1 MAELQVGTEK
11 KMKRTIWTR
20 LIALVMMI
28 AILSGCGMGVH
39 KSQTDDLQP
48 GQEEQNKNGQ
58 TDTDHTDEN
67 KESEDNTVTDNTEIS
82 LDQKQKNS
90 IAMLNYLSIIA
101 EEINVSKDNRLALE
115 EVYTTLMNNTNPAKI
130 DDETQDHINNLMDT
144 IKSYRLIS
152 VKRERLQYI
161 YNQDK
166 AATVKNAVPNPL
178 AILSM
183 TNSFNWKKLVASVA
197 YTAVDSYSN
206 YKAANKEVDQQF
218 LISGWEL
225 DDEETEAIQKSR
237 ERAYNYMVDIV
248 QKYGIEGNLSLNEKA
263 IKDFALLCTEDNI
276 TRKIQFLESEENTY
290 KMLGDYWLEL
300 ADSYYENGDYQKC
313 LTCIDKYQSLDTGIF
328 RKDYEYAQVL
338 PKAIIAVQETK
349 KGNEYVQLSK
359 TFADAIVQNTNND
372 DWSSRYFA
380 AQVYIDLYAKTNDTT
395 YLKEAYQIALNNVN
409 LLVDEQTKLNQVYL
423 NDVKEEELEPVDDK
437 YLSEAEK
444 KEQKKERKEEQ
455 KKLDEYNKALKTK
468 RKIEL
473 PSLYEPLVL
482 NCDLLF
488 ALAEEL
494 DIEQTEKDKIKEILL
509 TKKNGVFLSKTV
521 NDQYSFGE
529 GNKYAIEYDKN
540 EIVIPAD
547 LLVEECSVVVTLTD
561 GDKETTY
568 DDWKITKVKREGK
581 TIDTFKTYFSSKKIK
596 SYKWTKDTK
605 ITIEILNGDSFESVV
620 FKYKVKE
627 YKDNFVIP
635 DKITFKRV

>member
-1 MAELQVGTEK
+1 
-11 KMKRTIWTR
+11 MKRTIWTR

-28 AILSGCGMGVH
+28 AILSGCGTGVQP
-39 KSQTDDLQP
+39 SQKDDLQP

-58 TDTDHTDEN
+58 TDTDNVDEK
-67 KESEDNTVTDNTEIS
+67 KETKDDTVTDNTEIS

-101 EEINVSKDNRLALE
+101 EEINVSKENRLALE

-144 IKSYRLIS
+144 IKAYRLIS
-152 VKRERLQYI
+152 IKRERLQYI

-166 AATVKNAVPNPL
+166 AATVRNAVPNPL
-178 AILSM
+178 AILAT
-183 TNSFNWKKLVASVA
+183 TNSFNWKKLVVSVA

-225 DDEETEAIQKSR
+225 DDEATNAIQKSR

-248 QKYGIEGNLSLNEKA
+248 QKYEIEGNLSLNEKA
-263 IKDFALLCTEDNI
+263 IQDFARLCTEDNI
-276 TRKIQFLESEENTY
+276 TRKIQFLESEEGTY

-300 ADSYYENGDYQKC
+300 ADCYYENGNYQKC
-313 LTCIDKYQSLDTGIF
+313 LICIDKYQNLATGIF
-328 RKDYEYAQVL
+328 RKDFEYAQVL
-338 PKAIIAVQETK
+338 PKAIVAVQETK

-359 TFADAIVQNTNND
+359 AYADEIVENTNND

-380 AQVYIDLYAKTNDTT
+380 AQVYIDLYAKTNDIT
-395 YLKEAYQIALNNVN
+395 YLKQAYQIALNNVN

-423 NDVKEEELEPVDDK
+423 NDVKEEELEPLDDK
-437 YLSEAEK
+437 YLSEKEK
-444 KEQKKERKEEQ
+444 KEKQKERKEEQ

-468 RKIEL
+468 RKTEL

-488 ALAEEL
+488 ALAEKL
-494 DIEQTEKDKIKEILL
+494 DIEQSEKDKIEEILL

-521 NDQYSFGE
+521 NDHYSFGKTK
-529 GNKYAIEYDKN
+529 KYEMEYNKN
-540 EIVIPAD
+540 EIMISAD
-547 LLVEECSVVVTLTD
+547 LLVEGCAVVVTLTK
-561 GDKETTY
+561 GEKETTY

-581 TIDTFKTYFSSKKIK
+581 TLDTFNVYFSSKKIK
-596 SYKWTKDTK
+596 SYEWTKDTK
-605 ITIEILNGDSFESVV
+605 ITIEIRNGDSFESIV

-635 DKITFKRV
+635 DKITFKKV